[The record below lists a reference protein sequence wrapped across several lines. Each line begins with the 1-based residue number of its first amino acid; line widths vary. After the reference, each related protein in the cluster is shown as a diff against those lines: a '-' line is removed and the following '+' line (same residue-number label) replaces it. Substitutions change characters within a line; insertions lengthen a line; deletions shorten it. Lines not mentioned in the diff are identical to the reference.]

1 MIELECLIK
10 QKVLGYSALV
20 FLIGGMLFLFL
31 DNLCEFE
38 LIVKLL
44 S

>member
-20 FLIGGMLFLFL
+20 FLIGAQEQRGSKL
-31 DNLCEFE
+31 DRGKEKVIE
-38 LIVKLL
+38 
-44 S
+44 